1 MEIVMLP
8 YILPLLLGRTFNLDT
23 MQIGVDIFPKNVTDN
38 PIIIQNPVTETKYK
52 VVDNTIDSRNL
63 LDVSG
68 SFSLNIKGGLFKAGA
83 SGAYLTDKYNRENT
97 VEVAVRAVYQTV
109 TEQLPSDAKP
119 NELWKTLGEAVGT
132 HFVRSITYG
141 GELIVALRL
150 ECNSTRDKQRIK
162 AAVDVGGRIEIFDV
176 GLEVEGEYMKDVSK
190 TVEST
195 QIKVFS
201 SIPLSKAPNDMD
213 ILKETMK
220 NFPEDLKNFNKGR
233 GIPIKIELW
242 PLSLLDPSKT
252 DKLRNRVFDKTI
264 LFTNIQNFAS
274 CKKCGGDIKLS
285 EKCVRGLSSVFSIE
299 CKNCKDLCSFRNSK
313 MLGKRKNIPEI
324 NRRFVYAMR
333 TIGQGHTAMTT
344 FCGVMDFHPPVAEKS
359 YNNIVNKLQLCSKE
373 VAEASMQ
380 SAALEKVTLTNSSD
394 IIISGDGTWKTCGY
408 SSCVG
413 VCAVIGDKT
422 GKCIDAE
429 VMSSFCKGCD
439 SWKRR
444 KGSPA
449 YKKWKILHVKEC
461 LKNHNDSAG
470 MMETVGIVRIFQ
482 RSLSHRSVRY
492 TSYIGDGDSKT
503 FSSITASNPYGEDNT
518 VSKIECVGHVQKRMG
533 TRLRKLKQMSSKLS
547 DGKSIGGKGR
557 LTDRIIDLITTYYGN
572 AIRQNKTCLSDMRKA
587 VWAVYFHI
595 RSSDEEPL
603 HSFCPVGPNSWC
615 KYQNQVVEGS
625 VETFRHSNKLPVAVM
640 DA

>member
-1 MEIVMLP
+1 MNSTESSKRPSGKRPKKRKFTGNMHTRCKAVHS
-8 YILPLLLGRTFNLDT
+8 
-23 MQIGVDIFPKNVTDN
+23 VD
-38 PIIIQNPVTETKYK
+38 E
-52 VVDNTIDSRNL
+52 
-63 LDVSG
+63 
-68 SFSLNIKGGLFKAGA
+68 SLNNSA
-83 SGAYLTDKYNRENT
+83 SGKKIHLQD
-97 VEVAVRAVYQTV
+97 
-109 TEQLPSDAKP
+109 
-119 NELWKTLGEAVGT
+119 
-132 HFVRSITYG
+132 
-141 GELIVALRL
+141 
-150 ECNSTRDKQRIK
+150 
-162 AAVDVGGRIEIFDV
+162 FD
-176 GLEVEGEYMKDVSK
+176 
-190 TVEST
+190 
-195 QIKVFS
+195 S
-201 SIPLSKAPNDMD
+201 SFIDHD
-213 ILKETMK
+213 DG
-220 NFPEDLKNFNKGR
+220 FDGY
-233 GIPIKIELW
+233 
-242 PLSLLDPSKT
+242 
-252 DKLRNRVFDKTI
+252 RVFDKTI
-264 LFTNIQNFAS
+264 IFTNIQNFAS

-333 TIGQGHTAMTT
+333 TIGQGHAAMTT
-344 FCGVMDFHPPVAEKS
+344 FCSVMDFPPPVAEKS
-359 YNNIVNKLQLCSKE
+359 YNNIINKLQLCSKE

-380 SAALEKVTLTNSSD
+380 SAALEEVTLTNSSD
-394 IIISGDGTWKTCGY
+394 IIISGDGTWKTRGY
-408 SSCVG
+408 SSRVG

-461 LKNHNDSAG
+461 LKNHNGSAG
-470 MMETVGIVRIFQ
+470 MMETVGMIRIFQ

-503 FSSITASNPYGEDNT
+503 FSSITASNPYGEDIT
-518 VSKIECVGHVQKRMG
+518 VSKIECVRHVQKRMG

-547 DGKSIGGKGR
+547 DGKSIGEKGR
-557 LTDRIIDLITTYYGN
+557 LTDRMIDLITTYYGN
-572 AIRQNKTCLSDMRKA
+572 AIRQNKTCMSDMRKA

-615 KYQNQVVEGS
+615 KYQNQVLEGS
-625 VETFRHSNKLPVAVM
+625 VETFCGRYCPRLNH
-640 DA
+640 